1 MNSIPFGTYVRLY
14 TLHQIEQPPDVLLWM
29 RIAVLRYSLAPL
41 DRPTVDAAYA
51 SDPRE
56 GALVVRQSVLP
67 RLLTLLDSRDPL
79 DELDRIGGQDA
90 AWRQYA
96 ALRGVPAE
104 PVPVPAIR
112 PFRAPRIPARS
123 VVTARLAQA
132 QRALELIQTAAE
144 TTAALAALWQN
155 WQIGRERRKLIET
168 QRLLLQDSIQ
178 TQLAVQDDALQRG
191 LDRGYVRGYL
201 AAHAGDPAAAL
212 LEQPDPAPD

>member
-1 MNSIPFGTYVRLY
+1 MNSLSFDHYIRLY
-14 TLHQIEQPPDVLLWM
+14 TLHQIEQPPDMLLTM
-29 RIAVLRYSLAPL
+29 RIAVLRYSFVLL
-41 DRPTVDAAYA
+41 DRPAVDAAYA

-56 GALVVRQSVLP
+56 GALIVRQSVLP
-67 RLLTLLDSRDPL
+67 RLLTLLDSRDPFR
-79 DELDRIGGQDA
+79 ELEQIGGQDA

-96 ALRGVPAE
+96 ALRGVPAD

-112 PFRAPRIPARS
+112 PMQAARIPARS
-123 VVTARLAQA
+123 ATAARLAQA

-144 TTAALAALWQN
+144 TTATLAALWQN
-155 WQIGRERRKLIET
+155 WQIGRERRKLVET

-178 TQLAVQDDALQRG
+178 SQLAVQDDALQRG

-212 LEQPDPAPD
+212 LEQPERTPD

>member
-79 DELDRIGGQDA
+79 AELNQTAGKMSPGGSTRA
-90 AWRQYA
+90 ARRPGGA
-96 ALRGVPAE
+96 GARPGHS
-104 PVPVPAIR
+104 PVPHARMRRGAWSRPATR
-112 PFRAPRIPARS
+112 LSAP
-123 VVTARLAQA
+123 
-132 QRALELIQTAAE
+132 ELIQTAAE
-144 TTAALAALWQN
+144 TTAGRWQPC
-155 WQIGRERRKLIET
+155 GRTGRRRERRKLIET

-178 TQLAVQDDALQRG
+178 TQLAVQDDALQRAG
-191 LDRGYVRGYL
+191 PGYARLSGSTR
-201 AAHAGDPAAAL
+201 GDPAAAL